1 MMPVLIGVFYHS
13 QPLRKASKSEAD
25 ASYEHKHISIPH
37 SLEKLQVSSV
47 GIGDKK
53 KRNYPPS
60 TGMGLQIGYGSYGIV
75 TCIAH

>member
-53 KRNYPPS
+53 KRKEIIL
-60 TGMGLQIGYGSYGIV
+60 LQREWAFRLV
-75 TCIAH
+75 MAPTA